1 MKNKNNRSRLPEEDH
16 EEVLET
22 AGLTSPQIFEVIRLE
37 GVAELGRP
45 AKSLFW
51 SGIAA
56 GIALSLSIYCKGFF
70 YGALEGSDLQEVLSN
85 LGYTVGFL
93 IVVLGRLQLF
103 TENTITVVLPL
114 LSDLGREKLTQTAR
128 LWGIVFLANMIGS
141 FLSAWV
147 VLNGNM
153 FPPETTENFFY
164 LSRELVDLSFKDA
177 FMLAIPAGF
186 IISAM
191 VWLMPTAQSSGF
203 WVVLLLTY
211 IISLGGMT
219 HVVAGSTEY
228 FLLSL
233 NGELSWTRS
242 LFSGLFPTLIGNIIG
257 GTGLFA
263 LISYGQVKEEIKSEP
278 KD

>member
-1 MKNKNNRSRLPEEDH
+1 MTKKNNSSRLPEEDH
-16 EEVLET
+16 KEVLET
-22 AGLTSPQIFEVIRLE
+22 AGLSSPQIFEVIRLE
-37 GVAELGRP
+37 GVSELARP
-45 AKSLFW
+45 ARSLFW

-70 YGALEGSDLQEVLSN
+70 YGALEGSELREVLSN

-93 IVVLGRLQLF
+93 IVALGRLQLF

-147 VLNGNM
+147 VLDGNM
-153 FPPETTENFFY
+153 FPPGATENF
-164 LSRELVDLSFKDA
+164 LHVSRELVELSFKDA

-186 IISAM
+186 LIAAM
-191 VWLMPTAQSSGF
+191 VWLMPTAKSSGF
-203 WVVLLLTY
+203 WVVLFLTY
-211 IISLGGMT
+211 MISLGGMT
-219 HVVAGSTEY
+219 HVIAGSTEY

-233 NGELSWTRS
+233 NGELSWPRS
-242 LFSGLFPTLIGNIIG
+242 VFYGILPTLIGNILG

-263 LISYGQVKEEIKSEP
+263 LISYGQVKAEFDSEP